1 MKDGMVLRKDW
12 SEESA
17 LLYQMYSVNNAINT
31 TFDAY
36 ISISQ
41 SRFEILALLYQ
52 ETEIS
57 QSDLQKKVTIDKAAV
72 ARHLRQLEDNKIV
85 SRRRKDGDNRII
97 LVQLTDYGKEVIET
111 SQTEKEHFASELLT
125 NISETEFNMLK
136 KVLDQ
141 LDKNVKHMKDN
152 AQQK

>member
-1 MKDGMVLRKDW
+1 MMKDGMVLRKDW

-17 LLYQMYSVNNAINT
+17 LLYQMYRVNNAINT

-97 LVQLTDYGKEVIET
+97 LVQLTDYGKEVIEI

-125 NISETEFNMLK
+125 NISETEFNTLK

-152 AQQK
+152 A

>member
-1 MKDGMVLRKDW
+1 M
-12 SEESA
+12 
-17 LLYQMYSVNNAINT
+17 
-31 TFDAY
+31 
-36 ISISQ
+36 
-41 SRFEILALLYQ
+41 
-52 ETEIS
+52 
-57 QSDLQKKVTIDKAAV
+57 TIDKAAV

-97 LVQLTDYGKEVIET
+97 LVQLTDYGKEVIEI

-125 NISETEFNMLK
+125 NISETEFNTLK

-141 LDKNVKHMKDN
+141 LDKNVKHMKDS